1 MARRQTAA
9 ERREHVLDAAIAEF
23 AASGYHAASTTAIAR
38 RAGISQPY
46 IYALY
51 RNKHDLFLAAYR
63 HVAERIRARLVAAA
77 ESADD
82 PEAALAAM
90 GEAYLGLIAD
100 RSDVLCQLQAYAA
113 AGDAELRGPVRDEFL
128 RVFEAVREAAGAS
141 REETAFF
148 FAGGIF
154 LAIAGVLEIPPAYW
168 PGGDAPDAPDP
179 GAA

>member
-100 RSDVLCQLQAYAA
+100 RSDVLCQHQAYAA

-168 PGGDAPDAPDP
+168 PGGDAPDAP
-179 GAA
+179 

>member
-90 GEAYLGLIAD
+90 ARPTSA
-100 RSDVLCQLQAYAA
+100 
-113 AGDAELRGPVRDEFL
+113 
-128 RVFEAVREAAGAS
+128 
-141 REETAFF
+141 
-148 FAGGIF
+148 
-154 LAIAGVLEIPPAYW
+154 
-168 PGGDAPDAPDP
+168 
-179 GAA
+179 

>member
-100 RSDVLCQLQAYAA
+100 RCDVLCQLQAYAA
-113 AGDAELRGPVRDEFL
+113 AGDADLRGPVRDEFL

-179 GAA
+179 GGG